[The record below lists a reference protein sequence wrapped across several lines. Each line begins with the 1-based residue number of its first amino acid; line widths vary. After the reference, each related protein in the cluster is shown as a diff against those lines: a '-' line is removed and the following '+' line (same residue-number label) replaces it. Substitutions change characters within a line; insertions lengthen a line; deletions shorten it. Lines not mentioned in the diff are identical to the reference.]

1 MSQTTATDMMAAFA
15 YRLVSNK
22 SFDEVVANL
31 EHQTAE
37 HKFRVLHVH
46 DVQATLAEKGF
57 RRDPIKIIE
66 ICNAGFAHQALEKDM
81 HVALFMPCRFAVHSE
96 NGRTVVTLGRPSM
109 IAQMMPQAGLNQL
122 AADVEQTLRSI
133 MEKSV

>member
-1 MSQTTATDMMAAFA
+1 MMAAFA
-15 YRLVSNK
+15 YRLESSK
-22 SFDEVVANL
+22 PFDEVVANL
-31 EHQTAE
+31 ERQTAE

-57 RRDPIKIIE
+57 QRDPVKIIE
-66 ICNAGFAHQALEKDM
+66 ICNAGFAHQALRKDM
-81 HVALFMPCRFAVHSE
+81 HVALFMPCRFAVHTE

-109 IAQMMPQAGLNQL
+109 ISQMMPGVGLDEL
-122 AADVEQTLRSI
+122 AADVEKTLRSV